1 MTSRTT
7 RVLVTTLAVALAA
20 TAFGCGL
27 LSKAKNVAQTAAVL
41 SDFADRLGKA
51 QTLTYTAEY
60 TVTGGDKVTLVQQPP
75 NAAFIG
81 KTGRFIF
88 TKDFMYLC
96 DTEDSVL
103 TCQKSP
109 SNSDNVNS
117 SDSAFVAG
125 IAGPGFVTPEL
136 ALGLIL
142 AAALVPGATV
152 TKSERTIAGEHSL
165 CAKASGLEAAASPG
179 DTEAPKDFEVCVT
192 DAGVL
197 SSFNGTITNGQHA
210 AIELSSFSLTAD
222 PNAFIPPA
230 DAKIVDVN
238 QIQIGS

>member
-1 MTSRTT
+1 
-7 RVLVTTLAVALAA
+7 VLVATLAISLAA
-20 TAFGCGL
+20 ATLGCGL
-27 LSKAKNVAQTAAVL
+27 IKQARNVAQTATVL

-51 QTLTYTAEY
+51 AKLTYTADY
-60 TVTGGDKVTLVQQPP
+60 NVTGGDKVTLVQQPP

-81 KTGRFIF
+81 KDGRFIF
-88 TKDFMYLC
+88 TSDFTYLC
-96 DTEDSVL
+96 DTQDSVL

-109 SNSDNVNS
+109 SNSDSVDS
-117 SDSAFVAG
+117 TDSAFVAG

-152 TKSERTIAGEHSL
+152 AKSERTIAGQHSL
-165 CAKASGLEAAASPG
+165 CVKASGLEAAASPG

-197 SSFNGTITNGQHA
+197 SSFNGTLTTGQHA

-222 PNAFIPPA
+222 PSAFTPPA
-230 DAKIVDVN
+230 DAKIVDVT
-238 QIQIGS
+238 QIQVGS